1 MGLCPRNSKWNSYL
15 PVQRAGLNRYF
26 IENMASRSKSFYL
39 NIPKEFVGDVA
50 RDTKSFLPD
59 EIEFIKKVHN
69 YEWLDSILVRQH

>member
-1 MGLCPRNSKWNSYL
+1 
-15 PVQRAGLNRYF
+15 
-26 IENMASRSKSFYL
+26 MASRSKSFYL